1 MANKI
6 STQDRTALLRMASG
20 LPVGD
25 RYRRAI
31 LHGLKTAAPDE
42 ATLRAKYPFLDWGK
56 VTPAA
61 MEHLGRGKKFPEKK
75 DPKTTPPKKE
85 VTSQERALLKEN
97 RKRQRQLKQRMK
109 EIDEAGA
116 WKSRSSVQG
125 KRDRA
130 EKRRID
136 GWQYR
141 LKKEVDLIKKP
152 PTPAASNRAY
162 VKYNESVDRYIA
174 ALTNPKKTSTQL
186 DQQLHGILN
195 GASLGG
201 VQQAES
207 LLSAM
212 GAGGVAA
219 EIQAFYDAA
228 EKTVSDLAETQKVEE
243 TERKERTEAKKAR
256 PLVSPKPSSDPLGF
270 WGEMPRGI
278 QGIANVSTQ
287 RLDAVAKDLMDAA
300 AFGASDE
307 GEMQRLQKLDGLG
320 LFTGNLT
327 RKERAK
333 LNSLVKK
340 SKPKEALAHLG
351 RILDR
356 AHTVQKYLQKLKGRS
371 FKWDEWVGRQYIS
384 HDVTNALYRLAKDQP
399 AVYQALGAD
408 LGLKFPSARTLQKPK
423 FKAPHSAF
431 DVPKRPKVRRKPRWY
446 EGI

>member
-1 MANKI
+1 MLNKI
-6 STQDRTALLRMASG
+6 SAQDRTALLRMASG

-97 RKRQRQLKQRMK
+97 RKRQRQLKQRVK
-109 EIDEAGA
+109 EINEAGA
-116 WKSRSSVQG
+116 WKGKGVQG

-130 EKRRID
+130 EMSRID
-136 GWQYR
+136 GWEYR

-152 PTPAASNRAY
+152 PTPAASDRAY

-186 DQQLHGILN
+186 GQQLHGILN
-195 GASLGG
+195 GAPLAG
-201 VQQAES
+201 VEGAES

-228 EKTVSDLAETQKVEE
+228 DKAVSDLGETKKVEE
-243 TERKERTEAKKAR
+243 AERKERMEAKKAR
-256 PLVSPKPSSDPLGF
+256 PPVAPKPSSDPLGF

-287 RLDAVAKDLMDAA
+287 RLDAVARDLMDAA

-307 GEMQRLQKLDGLG
+307 GAMQRLQKLDALG
-320 LFTGNLT
+320 LATGNLT
-327 RKERAK
+327 HKERAK

-340 SKPKEALAHLG
+340 SKPKAALQRLG
-351 RILDR
+351 RTLAR
-356 AHTVQKYLQKLKGRS
+356 AHTVQKYLQNLKGRS
-371 FKWDEWVGRQYIS
+371 FAWDQWVGRQYIS
-384 HDVTNALYRLAKDQP
+384 SEVTSALYYLAKEQP
-399 AVYQALGAD
+399 TVYRALGAD
-408 LGLKFPSARTLQKPK
+408 LGLKFPSARTLQKPQ
-423 FKAPHSAF
+423 FKAPHSTF
-431 DVPKRPKVRRKPRWY
+431 QVPARPKVRRKPRWY
-446 EGI
+446 EGV